1 MPPVKIVTDSTADLP
16 PDVVENLNITVLPL
30 TLHLGQKTLRDGIDV
45 TPADFVTRLSRT
57 PTPPTTS
64 PPTLRQFEETFT
76 ELTKAGNEV
85 VAIHLSS
92 KLSQTFRLATRAAM
106 PLLGRS
112 KIAVIDS
119 QLITVGLGMLV
130 TAAARA
136 AAQGGSLDEV
146 VRLVRGMIPRIYI
159 GFFVETL
166 DYLERGGR
174 IGKAQALL
182 GTMLNI
188 KPLLILEDGEIV
200 ALEKVRTRA
209 QAIEKLVEF
218 ITEFTRIEKMVIL
231 HGNTPADVAAL
242 IEQTNLVLPN
252 LDISVDHYG
261 PVTAAHLGTDALGVV
276 VYEGM

>member
-30 TLHLGQKTLRDGIDV
+30 TIHLGQKTLRDGIDV

-209 QAIEKLVEF
+209 KAIEKLVEF